1 MRLDATSCPPARTV
15 RVGRHSCV
23 VNPDGT
29 AHAQE
34 GTYAQPTRTS
44 RTTPH
49 LHPLRAAVPEA
60 HLLSLQEQQPSGE
73 CGMRIGP
80 RRSRIGFGFLLG
92 VLVTVDVLL
101 LAAMYALHSLH
112 TWLAL

>member
-1 MRLDATSCPPARTV
+1 
-15 RVGRHSCV
+15 
-23 VNPDGT
+23 
-29 AHAQE
+29 
-34 GTYAQPTRTS
+34 
-44 RTTPH
+44 
-49 LHPLRAAVPEA
+49 
-60 HLLSLQEQQPSGE
+60 
-73 CGMRIGP
+73 MRIGP